1 MLKCAKMHWSAG
13 WQDRNQQV
21 CACNTSCQ
29 RHWCCQSQA
38 GGHPWVDGQQLFK
51 FGRGGRVWQMQVSY
65 LIGYCYKNKKRAETG
80 ANNWGGE
87 WDPKL
92 KVSAGTKNFC
102 LRDVPIVSDFW
113 YSLAPYWLG
122 GFAWR
127 PEKRMTKGR
136 KFLCA
141 MLCLAFKLRAL

>member
-1 MLKCAKMHWSAG
+1 
-13 WQDRNQQV
+13 
-21 CACNTSCQ
+21 
-29 RHWCCQSQA
+29 
-38 GGHPWVDGQQLFK
+38 
-51 FGRGGRVWQMQVSY
+51 MQVSY

-127 PEKRMTKGR
+127 PEERMTKGR